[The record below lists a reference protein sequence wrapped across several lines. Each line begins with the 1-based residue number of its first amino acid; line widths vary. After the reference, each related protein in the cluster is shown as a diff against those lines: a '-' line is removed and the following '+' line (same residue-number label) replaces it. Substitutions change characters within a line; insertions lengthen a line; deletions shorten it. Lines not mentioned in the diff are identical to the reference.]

1 MFDES
6 YFMYHDDIEL
16 SFKIKLLGYRVVFAP
31 KSVVYHKYE
40 FERSNKKVFFMERNR
55 FRFLLEFFK
64 LPTLIIIFP
73 AFILM
78 EIGML
83 PYEIINKWIN
93 KKLKVY
99 LYFFNFKNIKRIL
112 KKRAFV
118 QKLRKIY
125 DKEML
130 KGVVGIIDFQE
141 IENPVLKYIANPLFN
156 VYWSVVKKI
165 IIW

>member
-1 MFDES
+1 M
-6 YFMYHDDIEL
+6 
-16 SFKIKLLGYRVVFAP
+16 
-31 KSVVYHKYE
+31 
-40 FERSNKKVFFMERNR
+40 
-55 FRFLLEFFK
+55 
-64 LPTLIIIFP
+64 
-73 AFILM
+73 
-78 EIGML
+78 
-83 PYEIINKWIN
+83 
-93 KKLKVY
+93 
-99 LYFFNFKNIKRIL
+99 IKRIL

-118 QKLRKIY
+118 QKLRKIS